1 MTYLLRILGLLA
13 MTGSFLYAVG
23 DVLLLASKVNLD
35 EYPKLKPFVK
45 LLDAVGDVL
54 LLTSKVNLDEYPK
67 LKPFVKLFADAEKMV
82 VLSPKRMMWGALLGV
97 FATPLVLA
105 GYWQIYRGLTGANP
119 ALVLTTVVLFTCAS
133 VIGAF
138 VHGTF
143 YYLGEYV
150 LALNNVDEQSQ
161 TVIADMLTRHR
172 KVLIISYAPVII
184 MVVIASILFSV
195 LVATQKT
202 AFPVWIAATNPL
214 ILIIAWLILERV
226 LPRFIR
232 DWTKG
237 AGFNI
242 AFLIFF
248 VITTSILWNV

>member
-1 MTYLLRILGLLA
+1 MA
-13 MTGSFLYAVG
+13 VTGSFLYAVG
-23 DVLLLASKVNLD
+23 DVLLLASKVNLA

-45 LLDAVGDVL
+45 LL
-54 LLTSKVNLDEYPK
+54 S
-67 LKPFVKLFADAEKMV
+67 DAEKMV
-82 VLSPKRMMWGALLGV
+82 VLSPNRMMWGALLGV

-105 GYWQIYRGLTGANP
+105 GYWQIYHGLTGAY
-119 ALVLTTVVLFTCAS
+119 ASFVVTTVVLFVCAS

-143 YYLGEYV
+143 YFLGEYV
-150 LALNNVDEQSQ
+150 QALNKVDEQSQ
-161 TVIADMLTRHR
+161 TVIADMITRHR
-172 KVLIISYAPVII
+172 KALIISYAPVMI

-202 AFPVWIAATNPL
+202 AFPVWMAAVNPL
-214 ILIIAWLILERV
+214 TLIIAWLLLKRV
-226 LPRFIR
+226 LPQFIR
-232 DWTKG
+232 DWTEG

-248 VITTSILWNV
+248 AFTTWILWNV